1 MSHEAHRVPEHVA
14 MIMDGNGRW
23 AQKHG
28 KPRLAGHEAG
38 SETVRRVME
47 YCRDEGVR
55 YLTLYAFSTEN
66 WSRPPEEVSGLMH
79 LLGSFIDR
87 YEDDLMKRQ
96 VRLRV
101 IGNRADLLPD
111 LQAALVRVEERTR
124 SFEQQVIIALSY
136 SGRNELTRAIRKIAE
151 EVCAGEYGP
160 DQINEALISAH
171 LDAPDVPDPDLIIRT
186 SGEFRL
192 SNFLLWQCAYSEFYF
207 TPVLWPDFD
216 ATDFKAALDAFAARD
231 RRFGGVQKGTSV

>member
-1 MSHEAHRVPEHVA
+1 MRDVTNRVPQHIA

-23 AQKHG
+23 ARQQG

-38 SETVRRVME
+38 SETVRQVMG
-47 YCRDEGVR
+47 YCRKAGVR

-66 WSRPPEEVSGLMH
+66 WSRPPEEVAGLMQ
-79 LLGSFIDR
+79 LLTVFISK
-87 YEDDLMKRQ
+87 YEAELIEKQ

-101 IGNRADLLPD
+101 IGNRADLSLS
-111 LQAALVRVEERTR
+111 LQKELARVEQSTQH
-124 SFEQQVIIALSY
+124 FEQQVIIALSY
-136 SGRNELTRAIRKIAE
+136 SGRNELVRAVRKIASAVRSGSCE
-151 EVCAGEYGP
+151 PEAI
-160 DQINEALISAH
+160 DEALIATS

-207 TPVLWPDFD
+207 TPVLWPDFGEVE
-216 ATDFKAALDAFAARD
+216 FKMALDAYAARE
-231 RRFGGVQKGTSV
+231 RRYGGVKKEEFV

>member
-1 MSHEAHRVPEHVA
+1 MSDVTNRVPQHIA

-23 AQKHG
+23 ARQQG

-38 SETVRRVME
+38 SETVRRVMG
-47 YCRDEGVR
+47 YCRKEGVR

-66 WSRPPEEVSGLMH
+66 WSRPPEEVAGLMQ
-79 LLGSFIDR
+79 LLNIFISK
-87 YEDDLMKRQ
+87 YEMELIEKQ

-101 IGNRADLLPD
+101 IGNRADLSPD
-111 LQAALVRVEERTR
+111 LQIALARVEQSTLH
-124 SFEQQVIIALSY
+124 FEQQVIIALSY
-136 SGRNELTRAIRKIAE
+136 SGRNELVRAIRKIATAVRSGNCE
-151 EVCAGEYGP
+151 PETIDE
-160 DQINEALISAH
+160 NLIATS

-207 TPVLWPDFD
+207 TPVLWPDFGE
-216 ATDFKAALDAFAARD
+216 ADFKTALDAFAARE
-231 RRFGGVQKGTSV
+231 RRYGGVKKEDLV